1 MKDIQLGDDGDM
13 VFEPQTGS
21 MTVVEGDDQIS
32 QKIQL
37 ALGTNLS
44 ELEWDVDFGL
54 SHADVMDN
62 SWDKSYLQTIIDNY
76 LTETFEEVADSTITN
91 YVYNKEQRRLTLYIT
106 VELSDGQKL
115 TLTTGIGGDDNAG
128 N

>member
-13 VFEPQTGS
+13 IFEPQTGS

>member
-21 MTVVEGDDQIS
+21 MTVVEGDDQIR